1 MHCSSVFPPISHSL
15 SISVHS
21 LDLPWVFPCVCTF
34 LCSIFSSD
42 HSSQPP
48 NWHSVCFTSDRSTIP
63 AMAKHSLGKGS
74 EHKFAGSTSFSLR
87 ASYLFFS
94 VGNSRA
100 IRAWWWWRRRRT
112 CQILPHFHQLSV
124 LFLPHLLFF
133 PSSPSAPTIHP
144 HCKYPMNGDLPRGWV
159 CFLDFPDPDGE
170 LVESVKLVW
179 VVDALEGGLFQKSHT
194 IKAWQN
200 ISLPYCSVLNIISQQ
215 LITRSRENAQ
225 KGDANCGSRLPH
237 PCMWLLILVTT
248 LNRDHALHAFKFDSK

>member
-1 MHCSSVFPPISHSL
+1 MCMYLSMSNFFFWPFFTASQLAQCVLHIWQIHHSCNGKA
-15 SISVHS
+15 
-21 LDLPWVFPCVCTF
+21 LPWQGIRAQVCRF
-34 LCSIFSSD
+34 NCL
-42 HSSQPP
+42 HWVQRL
-48 NWHSVCFTSDRSTIP
+48 V
-63 AMAKHSLGKGS
+63 
-74 EHKFAGSTSFSLR
+74 TSFSLR
-87 ASYLFFS
+87 ASHLFFS

-100 IRAWWWWRRRRT
+100 IRAWWWWRRRT

-144 HCKYPMNGDLPRGWV
+144 HCKYPMNKSADGDLPRGWV
-159 CFLDFPDPDGE
+159 CFLGFPDPDGE

-179 VVDALEGGLFQKSHT
+179 VVDALDGGLFQKSHT